1 MIGDACWHC
10 HIGAGTFAIQSAFDW
25 KIRLIVYGEGPAD
38 TDARGSFKKKAKIS
52 PYRFL
57 KISAVKKNKEFVNKN
72 YSLKKLS
79 NWSYPDDNELKK
91 FNPEI
96 IHLGQY
102 MFWDE
107 QKNIDFVSKY
117 YGWKNTQVE
126 NTYKGYKSN
135 ECVMAGV
142 HDYLNF
148 LKRGIGRA
156 TVHASD
162 DVRRGLIT
170 REQGFELAKKFDIQ
184 KPHALKYYKKIT
196 NYSDNHINKNISEAR
211 QKSKYAKKYKL

>member
-1 MIGDACWHC
+1 
-10 HIGAGTFAIQSAFDW
+10 
-25 KIRLIVYGEGPAD
+25 
-38 TDARGSFKKKAKIS
+38 
-52 PYRFL
+52 
-57 KISAVKKNKEFVNKN
+57 
-72 YSLKKLS
+72 
-79 NWSYPDDNELKK
+79 
-91 FNPEI
+91 
-96 IHLGQY
+96 

-170 REQGFELAKKFDIQ
+170 REQGFELAKEFDIQ

-196 NYSDNHINKNISEAR
+196 NYNDNHIDKNIFEAR
-211 QKSKYAKKYKL
+211 KKSKYAKKYKL

>member
-1 MIGDACWHC
+1 
-10 HIGAGTFAIQSAFDW
+10 
-25 KIRLIVYGEGPAD
+25 
-38 TDARGSFKKKAKIS
+38 
-52 PYRFL
+52 
-57 KISAVKKNKEFVNKN
+57 
-72 YSLKKLS
+72 
-79 NWSYPDDNELKK
+79 
-91 FNPEI
+91 
-96 IHLGQY
+96 

-107 QKNIDFVSKY
+107 QKNIDFVSVNITAGQIPK
-117 YGWKNTQVE
+117 VE

-170 REQGFELAKKFDIQ
+170 REQGFELSKRALDIQ
-184 KPHALKYYKKIT
+184 KPHA
-196 NYSDNHINKNISEAR
+196 
-211 QKSKYAKKYKL
+211 